1 MQGNGF
7 LTSIVAAAPTVPI
20 RGNNH
25 MGFAIG
31 SYPMGRTESSW
42 LLCKSVVDSL
52 GRGLKPTTTILGTK
66 KPLYESGLDVKR
78 RKA

>member
-1 MQGNGF
+1 
-7 LTSIVAAAPTVPI
+7 
-20 RGNNH
+20 

-52 GRGLKPTTTILGTK
+52 GRGLDSHHNNFRHK
-66 KPLYESGLDVKR
+66 KTDCSRVGLDVKR
-78 RKA
+78 LTANQASEILFYEHFKQIARDV